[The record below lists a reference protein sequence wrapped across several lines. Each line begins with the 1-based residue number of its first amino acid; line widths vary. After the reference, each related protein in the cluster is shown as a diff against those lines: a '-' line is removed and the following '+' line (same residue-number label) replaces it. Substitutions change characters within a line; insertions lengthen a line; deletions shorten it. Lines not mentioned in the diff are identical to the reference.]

1 MRPLHTGAVGSW
13 ILSVILLALPGCA
26 YYNTFY
32 LAKKYYREGTKA
44 QEKALTDSPSPEA
57 ASKYELTI
65 RQCNKV
71 LTEYSTSKYV
81 DDATYFMGASY
92 YGKGEYPSA
101 IKRLAEFAVKFPK
114 SPFVGDARLM
124 EGLAHYRLKEYEVAD
139 TVLREVDV
147 RFPKLD
153 RKWQLYFYTGEVQ
166 AALERY
172 PEATLY
178 YGRALKASD
187 KRRERADALR
197 RAGDAFVEAG
207 RPDTAETIYAECL
220 RIEDRGPKRVEVAL
234 SRGDA
239 LLELKQYEAGL
250 RFLEDWRVFAAAES
264 REGEL
269 MLRVY
274 ALTALLGRVPAAIDG
289 YRKLVEKFPR
299 TNVAAEAQFRIGYL
313 YESQLEDFD
322 GAGRE
327 YDRLRG
333 MPTSEFVTMG
343 ARRAQNLATLRQYR
357 SAVASDTT
365 SAAARSAFLLAE
377 LYYFQLGNIDSAMAQ
392 YRAVENGYPRSVYA
406 PKSAYAR
413 LWITAQEWQD
423 TLATMSLTDTIASRY
438 RGTRYAE
445 SALYFW
451 KRWSGRSDDRTVL
464 FDSLLANPDTSRAG
478 WFEPEPEPGVA
489 TTAPVDSAIDPRQ
502 GYQPSSEE
510 QARIDSLRAVAQRM
524 RDERIKAAGGAPPHH
539 TPQPAVVDSAAVPA
553 REPEPVPPPSP
564 SGSASGSSGGGAP
577 GDTTGGS
584 TGTAP
589 GDSTGG
595 APGDSTGGG
604 TRATPIEDRRR

>member
-1 MRPLHTGAVGSW
+1 MRPAAGSW

-32 LAKKYYREGTKA
+32 LAKKYYREGNKA
-44 QEKALTDSPSPEA
+44 QERALTDAPSPEA
-57 ASKYELTI
+57 AARYELTI
-65 RQCNKV
+65 RQCNKI
-71 LTEYSTSKYV
+71 LTEYPKSKYV
-81 DDATYFMGASY
+81 DDATYFMGASS
-92 YGKGEYPSA
+92 YGKGDYPAA
-101 IKRLAEFAVKFPK
+101 IKRLAEFAVKFPQ
-114 SPFVGDARLM
+114 SPFLGDARLM
-124 EGLAHYRLKEYEVAD
+124 EGLARYRLKEFEAAD

-147 RFPKLD
+147 KYPKLD
-153 RKWQLYFYTGEVQ
+153 RKWELYFYAGEVQ

-172 PEATLY
+172 PEAGLY

-187 KRRERADALR
+187 KRRERANALR
-197 RAGDAFVEAG
+197 RAGDAYIEAG
-207 RPDTAETIYAECL
+207 RPDTAEVLYTECL
-220 RIEDRGPKRVEVAL
+220 RIEDRGAKRVEVAL

-239 LLELKQYEAGL
+239 LLELKQYEAAL

-274 ALTALLGRVPAAIDG
+274 ALTALLGRVPEAIEG
-289 YRKLVEKFPR
+289 YRRLAEKFPR

-322 GAGRE
+322 AAGRE
-327 YDRLRG
+327 YDKLRG

-343 ARRAQNLATLRQYR
+343 SRRAQNLATLRQYR
-357 SAVASDTT
+357 SAMAGDTT

-377 LYYFQLGNIDSAMAQ
+377 LYYFQLENVDSAMAQ
-392 YRAVENGYPRSVYA
+392 YRAVEKTYPRSVYA

-413 LWITAQEWQD
+413 LWITAQERQD
-423 TLATMSLTDTIASRY
+423 TLAAMSLTDSIASRY

-451 KRWSGRSDDRTVL
+451 KRWSCREDERTVL

-478 WFEPEPEPGVA
+478 WFEPEPEPAVA
-489 TTAPVDSAIDPRQ
+489 TTAPVDSVVDPRR
-502 GYQPSSEE
+502 GYQPTPEE
-510 QARIDSLRAVAQRM
+510 TARIDSLRGVAQRI
-524 RDERIKAAGGAPPHH
+524 REERMKSGGSPPPHH
-539 TPQPAVVDSAAVPA
+539 TPKPAAADSAAVLP

-564 SGSASGSSGGGAP
+564 SGSASGSSGG
-577 GDTTGGS
+577 
-584 TGTAP
+584 AP

-595 APGDSTGGG
+595 APRDSTGGS
-604 TRATPIEDRRR
+604 TRPAPIEDSRR